1 MTCALCKIGKDEII
15 RTVENIIVD
24 LLIRVSISNLHNYF
38 IDETFSTIYLVE
50 YLIIPAKNIT
60 WCIECLHCYSYINN
74 TMGKIKELSVDL
86 RQKII
91 NFHKSGNSYSTI
103 SNRLAIPRSTVQSV
117 VKKFKRVGTTENLPG
132 RGRKPKLSPKNVRK
146 RCHKVNINPS
156 VVSKDIDKSLN
167 TKGISVSTHII
178 LRCLN

>member
-1 MTCALCKIGKDEII
+1 
-15 RTVENIIVD
+15 
-24 LLIRVSISNLHNYF
+24 
-38 IDETFSTIYLVE
+38 
-50 YLIIPAKNIT
+50 
-60 WCIECLHCYSYINN
+60 
-74 TMGKIKELSVDL
+74 MGKIKELSVDL

-91 NFHKSGNSYSTI
+91 NFHKSGNSYRTI
-103 SNRLAIPRSTVQSV
+103 SNRLAIPRSTVQSI
-117 VKKFKRVGTTENLPG
+117 VKKSKRFDTTENLPG

-178 LRCLN
+178 LRCLNWNGLYGNRPQPTPLHKLFHFVAWFSFAKTFLDKENCF